1 MISVVVSMFTAPI
14 NVVVDLLFEDILMAP
29 SSDINNQSRNAAEV
43 TPLGNSTTSCTKQTR
58 NSKLLKSVN
67 SRLLLS
73 AERQQMEI
81 PEETAAAHGRA
92 TMVLSR
98 TLSNVASRQNM
109 DETID
114 SSVEQLFRK
123 MMSELQQQRRI
134 LNRRQQIAFDTSWR
148 YQCYLCVM
156 YFFS

>member
-14 NVVVDLLFEDILMAP
+14 NVIVDLLFEDILMAP
-29 SSDINNQSRNAAEV
+29 PIDNDSNNQSRNAAEV
-43 TPLGNSTTSCTKQTR
+43 TPLGNSTISIKQTR
-58 NSKLLKSVN
+58 NSKLLKSV
-67 SRLLLS
+67 SSSLLLS

-123 MMSELQQQRRI
+123 MMSKLEQQRRI
-134 LNRRQQIAFDTSWR
+134 LTRRQQIAFDTSWR
-148 YQCYLCVM
+148 YQRNICIM
-156 YFFS
+156 

>member
-14 NVVVDLLFEDILMAP
+14 NVIVDLLFEDILMAP
-29 SSDINNQSRNAAEV
+29 SSDSNNQSRNVAEV
-43 TPLGNSTTSCTKQTR
+43 TPMGNSTTSCTKQTR

-81 PEETAAAHGRA
+81 PEETAAARRA
-92 TMVLSR
+92 SMLVSR

-123 MMSELQQQRRI
+123 MTSKLEQQRRI

-148 YQCYLCVM
+148 YQCNLCIM
-156 YFFS
+156 

>member
-14 NVVVDLLFEDILMAP
+14 NVIVDLLFEDILMAP
-29 SSDINNQSRNAAEV
+29 SSDSNNQSRNAAEV
-43 TPLGNSTTSCTKQTR
+43 TPMGNSTTSCTKQTR

-81 PEETAAAHGRA
+81 PEETAAARRA
-92 TMVLSR
+92 SMLVSR

-114 SSVEQLFRK
+114 SSVEQLFRNMTSK
-123 MMSELQQQRRI
+123 LEQQRRI

-148 YQCYLCVM
+148 YPCNLCIM
-156 YFFS
+156 

>member
-14 NVVVDLLFEDILMAP
+14 NVIVDLLFEDILMAP
-29 SSDINNQSRNAAEV
+29 LSDSSNQSRNAAEV
-43 TPLGNSTTSCTKQTR
+43 TPTGISTMSAKKTR
-58 NSKLLKSVN
+58 KLTLLKSVS
-67 SRLLLS
+67 SRLLLP

-92 TMVLSR
+92 TMLVSR
-98 TLSNVASRQNM
+98 TLSNVPTRQNM

-123 MMSELQQQRRI
+123 MMSNLEQQRRI

-148 YQCYLCVM
+148 YPCNLCIM
-156 YFFS
+156 